1 MANWSSLPIRVK
13 IYIILVVTASSPIFL
28 RTISL
33 VISSPLDYPSL
44 VLTALTLITVPI
56 FVLLPSVRS
65 GVTIGDAY
73 VMSICM
79 MPNRYYSAIMA
90 NMLYI
95 CFLTL
100 LLKRRHNTPTHR
112 IVLNIAT
119 AAINVWLYGIVFHR
133 LQLVFANNDVA
144 RILVPTF
151 GLGITFFLSN
161 SFFIATAISLSS
173 DEGLYKVWKKN
184 YAPLALEFL
193 VSASAAG
200 FIVFFVPLVIPQSR
214 AGAVVGP
221 LFLAPFVGVAWGSFK
236 VNRTKTLEAERH
248 LAEQE
253 QLYLRTVETLALA
266 VDAKDQTT
274 YGHIRRVKAY
284 ALGLAK
290 LKRIAD
296 PNELKAIDYA
306 SLLHDIGKLAIE
318 DYILNKPGRL
328 SKQEYEKMKVHAT
341 AGDEILQQVQFKI
354 PVARYVRYHHERWN
368 GTGYPDGLKG
378 EEIPVGARILSIADA
393 FDAIRSTRPYKSAYG
408 IDDSI
413 ELLRAQAGSS
423 FDPDLVELFIGNINA
438 LEVAANEAVR
448 NTSEL
453 SFRKYFES
461 IDSVPAQAEVPHAS
475 QILPSTASEEL
486 VRLFE
491 FCGGLGRSL
500 GPVDALPLL
509 ARRLKLIVP
518 YDSCV
523 FYRYH
528 EDATVKAQFASGEL
542 AESLQCISIG
552 LGKGISGWVA
562 AHKKP
567 MINAGPVLEFQGI
580 DGNFDGLQDALVV
593 PLVHEGDCLG
603 TISLYARQ
611 PAFYSQTHLA
621 LLQTVAEQV
630 APLMR
635 DFAPDGKSQED
646 SFLDPVTGIYRFA
659 YLSTAGSQILAQAAA
674 TEAALSLV
682 YLDIKNFA
690 HYTVLYGT
698 GTGDL
703 LLRKV
708 GDILRSELRQT
719 DILVRFGH
727 HGFVA
732 LLPGVRSPQA
742 LRYVHRLQ
750 QMIKST
756 PVSPAPGTTLLVN
769 CQAGIASYPN
779 DGSDLLALLQAAQ
792 KALCEQA
799 KLANPQV
806 TGSEGI
812 VLEFPPRI

>member
-1 MANWSSLPIRVK
+1 MKNWSSLPFKIK
-13 IYIILVVTASSPIFL
+13 IYIVVVVLAATPIFIETL
-28 RTISL
+28 NL

-44 VLTALTLITVPI
+44 ILTAFTLMTVPI
-56 FVLLPSVRS
+56 FVLLPSIRS
-65 GVTIGDAY
+65 GVTIGDAF

-79 MPNRYYSAIMA
+79 MRNPFYSAIMA

-100 LLKRRHNTPTHR
+100 LLKRRHNTPPHR

-133 LQLVFANNDVA
+133 LQVINPNNDVTK
-144 RILVPTF
+144 ILLPTF

-161 SFFIATAISLSS
+161 SIFIATAISLSS
-173 DEGLYKVWKKN
+173 HEKLFRVWKKN

-193 VSASAAG
+193 VSACAAG
-200 FIVFFVPLVIPQSR
+200 IIVFFMPLLLPQSDT
-214 AGAVVGP
+214 AAVVGP
-221 LFLAPFVGVAWGSFK
+221 LFLAPVVLLVWGWSK
-236 VNRTKTLEAERH
+236 VNGAKKLAAESH

-284 ALGLAK
+284 SLGLAK
-290 LKRIAD
+290 LRKINDAD
-296 PNELKAIDYA
+296 ELRAIDYA

-328 SKQEYEKMKVHAT
+328 SKQEFEKMKVHAT

-354 PVARYVRYHHERWN
+354 PVARYVRCHHERWD

-378 EEIPVGARILSIADA
+378 EEIPLGARILSIADA
-393 FDAIRSTRPYKSAYG
+393 FDAIRSTRPYKSAFG
-408 IDDSI
+408 IDDSV

-423 FDPDLVELFIGNINA
+423 FDPRLVELFINHINE
-438 LEVAANEAVR
+438 LETAAEEAAKS
-448 NTSEL
+448 TSEL
-453 SFRKYFES
+453 SFRKYYENIES
-461 IDSVPAQAEVPHAS
+461 ALAQADASRAS
-475 QILPSTASEEL
+475 QLPPATASEEL
-486 VRLFE
+486 IRLFE
-491 FCGGLGRSL
+491 FCGGTGRSL
-500 GPVDALPLL
+500 GFADALPTL
-509 ARRLKLIVP
+509 ARRLKQIVP
-518 YDSCV
+518 YDCCV
-523 FYRYH
+523 FYGYH
-528 EDATVKAQFASGEL
+528 DDTSVKAEYACGDL
-542 AESLQCISIG
+542 AESLQGISIG

-562 AHKKP
+562 AHKRP
-567 MINAGPVLEFQGI
+567 MINTDPVLEFQGI
-580 DGNFDGLQDALVV
+580 EGNFNTLKDALVV
-593 PLVHEGDCLG
+593 PLVLDGDCLG
-603 TISLYARQ
+603 TISLYTNQ
-611 PAFYSQTHLA
+611 PAFYSPTHLS

-635 DFAPDGKSQED
+635 EIGHSGKNQED
-646 SFLDPVTGIYRFA
+646 SFLDPVTGIYRFS
-659 YLSTAGSQILAQAAA
+659 YLSAAGSQILAHAA
-674 TEAALSLV
+674 TTESSLSLV

-690 HYTVLYGT
+690 HYMVLYGS

-703 LLRKV
+703 ILRKV
-708 GDILRSELRQT
+708 SDVLRSELRQT
-719 DILVRFGH
+719 DLLVRFGQ
-727 HGFVA
+727 HGFVV
-732 LLPGVRSPQA
+732 LLPGVSSPQA

-756 PVSPAPGTTLLVN
+756 PVSPAPGTTLVVT

-779 DGSDLLALLQAAQ
+779 DGSDLLALLHVAQ
-792 KALCEQA
+792 KALYEQA
-799 KLANPQV
+799 KLASPQV
-806 TGSEGI
+806 AGSEGI